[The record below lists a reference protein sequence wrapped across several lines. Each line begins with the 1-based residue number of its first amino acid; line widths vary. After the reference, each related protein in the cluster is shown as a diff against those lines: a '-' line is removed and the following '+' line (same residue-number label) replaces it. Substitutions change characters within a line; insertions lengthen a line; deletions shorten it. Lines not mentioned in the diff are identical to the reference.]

1 MLGQGET
8 LKHLQ
13 PRFPAL
19 FYAIAFVFALLSF
32 RLVKLQLF
40 DGARYRAFSDRNS
53 LRKDKLPGPRGLIFD
68 RHGRLLVD
76 NRLQLDVVITPQ
88 FVIEP
93 ERVVKYLAS
102 MAGMNGEKLFKLYK
116 TKSRRAPR
124 FQAITLIPAAPWSL
138 VAQIESSKQG
148 LSGVDIEPRL
158 MRTYLHKEM
167 GAQVY
172 GYLGEVNKRDIDI
185 TAKRGETYEAGDAI
199 GRGGIERQM
208 EKYLR
213 GNDGV
218 RFVVVDAHGHR
229 LAQERESSADASV
242 LSLVY
247 QDVPPKA
254 GHNLVLTL
262 DSDLQKAAWD
272 AMQGKM
278 GATVA
283 LDPRTGEV
291 LAMVSKP
298 SFDATQL
305 NVAESAVWQGL
316 FKNPYG
322 PLRNK
327 AIQDHYAPGST
338 FKPFTVLAALE
349 NNFIT
354 RETILSCPAVFRFG
368 GRPYHEHKKEGF
380 GRIGLVEAIM
390 RSSNVFMWQL
400 AVKLDVNQI
409 ASVATDFGLG
419 QRTGIDLPGEIPGL
433 IPTQE
438 WKRRVY
444 KDEWYQGETLS
455 VAIGQ
460 GAAVVTPLQMALSY
474 GALGNG
480 GLVFQPYVVSKITDS
495 NGEVIKEFKPK
506 LLKKRES
513 SAHHLDAIR
522 QGLHDVINKPG
533 GTAYWFGRL
542 TEVEIAG
549 KSGTSQ
555 VASQD
560 ARELFMPCA
569 QKSFET
575 RNNAWFVAF
584 APYEN
589 PEIVVAS
596 FGMHECGGSVAAS
609 PVVKAVIKKFWEKKK
624 AIETMQGPQ
633 PASIPP
639 TSIR

>member
-1 MLGQGET
+1 MIGQGET

-13 PRFPAL
+13 PRFPIF
-19 FYAIAFVFALLSF
+19 FYSIAAFFSLLGL

-40 DGARYRAFSDRNS
+40 EGARYRAFSDRNS
-53 LRKDKLPGPRGLIFD
+53 LRKDKLPGPRGLVFD
-68 RHGRLLVD
+68 RQGRLLVD

-88 FVIEP
+88 FVREP
-93 ERVVKYLAS
+93 QKVVNYLAS
-102 MAGMNGEKLFKLYK
+102 VAGVNAEKLFKFYQDK
-116 TKSRRAPR
+116 IRGAPR
-124 FQAITLIPAAPWSL
+124 FQAITLIPNADWSL
-138 VAQIESSKQG
+138 VSQIESSKDG

-158 MRTYLHKEM
+158 MRTYLQKDM
-167 GAQVY
+167 GAQVF
-172 GYLGEVNKRDIDI
+172 GYLGEVNKRDIDSL
-185 TAKRGETYEAGDAI
+185 AKQGENYESGDVI
-199 GRGGIERQM
+199 GRGGIEKQWER
-208 EKYLR
+208 YLR

-229 LAQERESSADASV
+229 IAQQRESDSSV

-247 QDVPPKA
+247 QDVAPRA

-272 AMQGKM
+272 AMEGKM

-305 NVAESAVWQGL
+305 NVADPAVWQGL

-349 NNFIT
+349 NNIIT
-354 RETILSCPAVFRFG
+354 RDTLLSCPATLRFG
-368 GRPYHEHKKEGF
+368 NRTYHEHNKGGF
-380 GRIGLVEAIM
+380 GRINLVEGIM

-400 AVKLDVNQI
+400 AMKLDINQI

-419 QRTGIDLPGEIPGL
+419 TRTGIDLPGEIPGL
-433 IPTQE
+433 IPTRE
-438 WKRRVY
+438 WKT
-444 KDEWYQGETLS
+444 KTFHEEWFQGETLS

-460 GAAVVTPLQMALSY
+460 GSTLVTPLQLALAY
-474 GALGNG
+474 GTIGNG

-495 NGEVIKEFKPK
+495 DGSVLKEFKPK
-506 LLKKRES
+506 LIKKRES
-513 SAHHLDAIR
+513 TARHLDAIH
-522 QGLHDVINKPG
+522 QGLHDVVNKPG

-542 TEVEIAG
+542 DEVEVAG

-555 VASQD
+555 VASED
-560 ARELFMPCA
+560 SRSLFMPCRS
-569 QKSFET
+569 KPFES

-584 APYEN
+584 APYDN
-589 PEIVVAS
+589 PEIVVAT
-596 FGMHECGGSVAAS
+596 FGMHECLGAVAS
-609 PVVKAVIKKFWEKKK
+609 GPVVKAVIKKFWEKKK
-624 AIETMQGPQ
+624 ARESLQGPQ
-633 PASIPP
+633 PAS
-639 TSIR
+639 TAIR

>member
-1 MLGQGET
+1 MIGQGET

-13 PRFPAL
+13 PRFPIL
-19 FYAIAFVFALLSF
+19 FYAIALGFGLISL

-53 LRKDKLPGPRGLIFD
+53 LRKDKLPGPRGLVFD
-68 RHGRLLVD
+68 RFGRLLVD

-88 FVIEP
+88 FVREP
-93 ERVVKYLAS
+93 EKVVNYLAA
-102 MAGMNGEKLFKLYK
+102 MAGINGEKLYK
-116 TKSRRAPR
+116 FYKDKTRGAPR
-124 FQAITLIPAAPWSL
+124 FQAITLIPNANWSV
-138 VAQIESSKQG
+138 VAQIESSKDG
-148 LSGVDIEPRL
+148 LSGVDVEPRL
-158 MRTYLHKEM
+158 MRTYLQKDM
-167 GAQVY
+167 GAQVF
-172 GYLGEVNKRDIDI
+172 GYLGEVNKRDIERQ
-185 TAKRGETYEAGDAI
+185 AKQGETYESGDLI
-199 GRGGIERQM
+199 GRGGIEKQW
-208 EKYLR
+208 EQYLR

-229 LAQERESSADASV
+229 VAQQRENDTSV
-242 LSLVY
+242 AGLLY
-247 QDVPPKA
+247 QDVAPRA

-272 AMQGKM
+272 AMEGKM

-305 NVAESAVWQGL
+305 NLSDSTIWQGL

-349 NNFIT
+349 NNIIT
-354 RETILSCPAVFRFG
+354 RETILSCPATIRFG
-368 GRPYHEHKKEGF
+368 NRSWHEHNKGGF
-380 GRIGLVEAIM
+380 GRIAAVEALM

-400 AVKLDVNQI
+400 AMKLDVNAI

-419 QRTGIDLPGEIPGL
+419 SRTGIDLPGEVPGL

-438 WKRRVY
+438 WKKRTFR
-444 KDEWYQGETLS
+444 DEWYQGETLS

-460 GAAVVTPLQMALSY
+460 GATVVTPLQLALSY
-474 GALGNG
+474 ATIGNG
-480 GLVFQPYVVSKITDS
+480 GLVFQPYIVSKITDPD
-495 NGEVIKEFKPK
+495 GVTLKEFKPK
-506 LLKKRES
+506 LIKKRES
-513 SAHHLDAIR
+513 AAKHLATIT
-522 QGLHDVINKPG
+522 QGLHDVVNKPG

-542 TEVEIAG
+542 EEVEIAG

-555 VASQD
+555 VFSQD
-560 ARELFMPCA
+560 ARELFIPCQ
-569 QKSFET
+569 QKAFER

-624 AIETMQGPQ
+624 AHESLQGPQ
-633 PASIPP
+633 PASAP
-639 TSIR
+639 IR

>member
-1 MLGQGET
+1 MIGQGET

-13 PRFPAL
+13 PRFPIL
-19 FYAIAFVFALLSF
+19 FYGIAIVFCLLSL

-53 LRKDKLPGPRGLIFD
+53 LRKDKLPGPRGLVFD
-68 RHGRLLVD
+68 RQGRLLVD

-88 FVIEP
+88 FVRDSEK
-93 ERVVKYLAS
+93 VVRYLAS
-102 MAGMNGEKLFKLYK
+102 MAGVNSDKLYK
-116 TKSRRAPR
+116 FYKDKTKGAPR
-124 FQAITLIPAAPWSL
+124 FQAITLIPNADWSL
-138 VAQIESSKQG
+138 VSQIESSKVG

-167 GAQVY
+167 GAQVF
-172 GYLGEVNKRDIDI
+172 GYLGEVNKRDIEAL
-185 TAKRGETYEAGDAI
+185 AKRGETYESGDLI
-199 GRGGIERQM
+199 GRGGLEKQW

-229 LAQERESSADASV
+229 IAQQRETDTSV

-247 QDVPPKA
+247 QDEAPRA

-262 DSDLQKAAWD
+262 DSDLQKVAWD
-272 AMQGKM
+272 AMEGKM

-305 NVAESAVWQGL
+305 NVADPAIWQGL

-327 AIQDHYAPGST
+327 AIQDHFAPGST
-338 FKPFTVLAALE
+338 FKVFTVLAALE
-349 NNFIT
+349 NNLIT
-354 RETILSCPAVFRFG
+354 RDTVLSCPATIRFG
-368 GRPYHEHKKEGF
+368 NRSYHEHNRGGF
-380 GRIGLVEAIM
+380 GRINVVEGIM

-400 AVKLDVNQI
+400 AMKLDVDQI

-419 QRTGIDLPGEIPGL
+419 KHTGIDLPGEIPGL
-433 IPTQE
+433 IPTQLWKKRTFREE
-438 WKRRVY
+438 WF
-444 KDEWYQGETLS
+444 QGETLS

-460 GAAVVTPLQMALSY
+460 GSVLVTPLQLALSY
-474 GALGNG
+474 ATIGNG
-480 GLVFQPYVVSKITDS
+480 GLVFQPYLVSKITDS
-495 NGEVIKEFKPK
+495 DGSVLKEFKPK
-506 LLKKRES
+506 LVKKRES
-513 SAHHLDAIR
+513 TAQHLEAVR
-522 QGLHDVINKPG
+522 QGLHDVVNKPG

-542 TEVEIAG
+542 KEVEIAG

-555 VASQD
+555 VMSKD
-560 ARELFMPCA
+560 ARELFLPCP
-569 QKSFET
+569 SLPFE
-575 RNNAWFVAF
+575 RRHHAWFVGF

-596 FGMHECGGSVAAS
+596 FGMHECGGSVGAS
-609 PVVKAVIKKFWEKKK
+609 PVVKAIIQKFWEKKK
-624 AIETMQGPQ
+624 ALESLQGPQ
-633 PASIPP
+633 PASAP
-639 TSIR
+639 IR